1 MAKDVKKRIKNIV
14 PRSYLSKD
22 FNGFKQ
28 ELIQYAKTYFPDKI
42 KDFSDPSVG
51 GMFLDFAAFVGDSL
65 SFYLDHQ
72 FNELNLETAVETINI
87 ESLLRNAGVKV
98 IGATPSIVSVDIY
111 LEVESEFVNN
121 NYVPRS
127 SYLPII
133 KAGTQFT
140 STSGVRFEL
149 IDSVD
154 FQLKIRG
161 DLVADFVIDK
171 IDTDGNPSSFIVK
184 ATGKC
189 VSGITH
195 TESFA
200 LSNVAVPFRK
210 ISLTNQDV
218 TQIISVKDSDGN
230 SYHEVESLTQ
240 DVVYKRVSNT
250 AADLDEVSENIE
262 VIPAPYRF
270 TASMSKK
277 TGVTTLTFGSGQA
290 DSLDDDI
297 IPDPSELA
305 LPLYGKKTF
314 SRFSIDPG
322 KLLETQSLGISPK
335 NTTLSITYRAGGGL
349 SHNVDSETIKGITNL
364 SISFTEGAVPTATA
378 SAIRGSL
385 SVLNQFSAE
394 GGEDPPTLSEL
405 RGIGLSFKNSQS
417 RIVTRQD
424 LMSRIYTMPS
434 SFGRVYRVGISSNP
448 NNPLATRLHI
458 LSRNRHGQLAISP
471 DTLKRNIR
479 TYINQFRLI
488 SDAIDVLDGKVVN
501 IGVEYTVVVDSFSN
515 TTVVV
520 QQINAALKEYFKIQ
534 NFQIGEPIF
543 KTQVENIVINTD
555 GVLSL
560 TGLNFTNNFGLIDG
574 RQYSTSVFPIRQ
586 YTKDNILIA
595 PEGTIFEVRFPDSDI
610 VGNAT

>member
-1 MAKDVKKRIKNIV
+1 MAKDVKKRIKNVV

-22 FNGFKQ
+22 FNSFKQ
-28 ELIQYAKTYFPDKI
+28 ELIQYARTYFPDRI

-72 FNELNLETAVETINI
+72 FNELNLETAVETVNV

-98 IGATPSIVSVDIY
+98 IGATPSVAEVDLYI
-111 LEVESEFVNN
+111 EVESEFTGKN
-121 NYVPRS
+121 
-127 SYLPII
+127 YLPKLAYLPKI
-133 KAGTQFT
+133 KAGTQLT

-149 IDSVD
+149 IDDVD
-154 FQLKIRG
+154 FRTVIRG
-161 DLVADFVIDK
+161 ELAANYVTDK
-171 IDTDGNPSSFIVK
+171 VDSEGNPSTFIVI
-184 ATGKC
+184 APGKC

-195 TESFA
+195 TESYT
-200 LSNVAVPFRK
+200 LSNVPVPFRK
-210 ISLTNQDV
+210 LSLGNQDV
-218 TQIISVKDSDGN
+218 TEILSVKDSDGN
-230 SYHEVESLTQ
+230 TYYEVDSLSQ
-240 DVVYKRVSNT
+240 DVVYKRVSNM
-250 AADLDEVSENIE
+250 AADRDDVSENIE
-262 VIPAPYRF
+262 VVPAPYRF
-270 TASMSKK
+270 TSRMSKK
-277 TGVTTLTFGSGQA
+277 SGVTSITFGSGQA
-290 DSLDDDI
+290 DTLDDDI

-335 NTTLSITYRAGGGL
+335 NTTISISYRAGGGL
-349 SHNVDSETIKGITNL
+349 SHNVDAETIKGITNL
-364 SISFTEGAVPTATA
+364 SIEFTEGAVPSSIA
-378 SAIRGSL
+378 SSIRASL
-385 SVLNQFSAE
+385 SVLNSESAR
-394 GGEDPPTLSEL
+394 GGEDPPTLAEL

-424 LMSRIYTMPS
+424 LMSRIYTMPA

-448 NNPLATRLHI
+448 NNPLATRLHV
-458 LSRNRHGQLAISP
+458 LSRNRFGQLVIAP
-471 DTLKRNIR
+471 DSLKRNIR
-479 TYINQFRLI
+479 TYINQYRLI
-488 SDAIDVLDGKVVN
+488 SDAIDILDGKVVN
-501 IGVEYTVVVDSFSN
+501 IGLEYSVVVDSFSN
-515 TTVVV
+515 ATVVV

-543 KTQVENIVINTD
+543 KTQVENIIINTD

-560 TGLNFTNNFGLIDG
+560 TNISFSNNFGLIDG
-574 RQYSTSVFPIRQ
+574 RQYSSSIFPITQ
-586 YTKDNILIA
+586 YMKDNILIA